1 MAFPEGEHAHFVA
14 TDWLADNLTSPDLV
28 VIDGS
33 WYLPPEKRDP
43 HAEYLA
49 GHIPGAVFFDIDAI
63 ADHSSGLPHMLPD
76 PVAFSSAM
84 RKLGIGDGM
93 RAVVY
98 DGAGLFSAPRVWWT
112 LRIFGMREVAV
123 LDGGLPKWK
132 AEGRPLEEGPIQRQ
146 PRHFTARFDHGAVA
160 SLTDVQRQLKAGVQV
175 VDTRSPTRFSGE
187 EPEPRPGVRSGHIP
201 GSLNLPYRD
210 LARDGRLAPRAE
222 LEKKIAEAGI
232 DLTAPITATCGSGV
246 TAPML
251 ALALESLGR
260 RSVPVFDGSW
270 TEWGTRQDLPLETGK
285 ARKSA

>member
-1 MAFPEGEHAHFVA
+1 MSFPQGEHAYFVA
-14 TDWLADNLTSPDLV
+14 TDWLGDNLTSPDLV

-43 HAEYLA
+43 RAEYLA

-63 ADHSSGLPHMLPD
+63 ADHASGLPHMLPD
-76 PVAFSSAM
+76 SVAFSSAM

-112 LRIFGMREVAV
+112 LRIFGMQEVAV
-123 LDGGLPKWK
+123 LEGGLPAWK
-132 AEGRPLEEGPIQRQ
+132 AEGRPLEEGPVQRQ
-146 PRHFTARFDHGAVA
+146 PRHFTARFNHGAVA
-160 SLTDVQRQLKAGVQV
+160 SLSDVQRQLQAGVQV

-210 LARDGRLAPRAE
+210 IAIHGRLPPRAE
-222 LEKKIAEAGI
+222 LERKLAEAGI
-232 DLTAPITATCGSGV
+232 DLTCPITATCGSGV

-260 RSVPVFDGSW
+260 SSVPVYDGSW
-270 TEWGTRQDLPLETGK
+270 TEWGTRQDLPLETGR
-285 ARKSA
+285 ARKIA

>member
-1 MAFPEGEHAHFVA
+1 MSFPRGEHAYFVT
-14 TDWLADNLTSPDLV
+14 TDWLADNMASPDLV

-43 HAEYLA
+43 RAEYLA

-112 LRIFGMREVAV
+112 LRTFGMQEVAV
-123 LDGGLPKWK
+123 LEGGLPQWK
-132 AEGRPLEEGPIQRQ
+132 AEGRALEEGPVERQ
-146 PRHFTARFDHGAVA
+146 PRHFTARFNHGAVA
-160 SLTDVQRQLKAGVQV
+160 SLSDVQRQLQAGVQV
-175 VDTRSPTRFSGE
+175 VDTRSPSRFSGE
-187 EPEPRPGVRSGHIP
+187 EPEPRPGVRAGHIP
-201 GSLNLPYRD
+201 GSLNVPYRD
-210 LARDGRLAPRAE
+210 LAIGGRFPPRQELARK
-222 LEKKIAEAGI
+222 LGEAGI
-232 DLTAPITATCGSGV
+232 DLNRPITAICGSGV
-246 TAPML
+246 TAPIL

-260 RSVPVFDGSW
+260 S
-270 TEWGTRQDLPLETGK
+270 
-285 ARKSA
+285 